1 MNKSAADRDL
11 RAASPEEVGLS
22 LDGIVAAENAV
33 REYVDGKVLSGA
45 VTLVARRGRT
55 VRVTP
60 MGFSNVEK
68 SEPMQVDTMFRI
80 FSMTKP
86 VTAVAMMVLFDEGR
100 WKPEDPIAKH
110 LPEFAGLRFATR
122 YHDDGSY
129 DSEPPSHA
137 PTMLELMTHRAGFV
151 YGLSPLTPL
160 DKLYLQSEIWNSAN
174 LAEFCRRLATL
185 PLAYQPGT
193 RWEYSL
199 SMDVQGAIIERITGQ
214 SLADFMQERI
224 FGPLGM
230 KDTAFYTPPEKV
242 ARRAT
247 LYYGSND
254 GGLEQMKKL
263 LLPDHEAPPGLAV
276 GGGGLISCIADYARF
291 GQMLLNQGSFGGKK
305 IISAEAAKLMMS
317 NHMPDEML
325 EVGYGAG
332 HQKLRPGFGYGFN
345 GVVFTDPQKAGIP
358 VGAGTYHWDG
368 AAGTWFWVDPV
379 HDLMFIGLIQRMA
392 YDAPPLQAMT
402 QTLMAK
408 AIVD

>member
-1 MNKSAADRDL
+1 M
-11 RAASPEEVGLS
+11 
-22 LDGIVAAENAV
+22 ENAV
-33 REYVDGKVLSGA
+33 RDFVDRKVLSGA

-60 MGFSNVEK
+60 MGYRDVEQ
-68 SEPMQVDTMFRI
+68 SAPMEHDTLFRI

-86 VTAVAMMVLFDEGR
+86 VTAVAMMILLDEGR
-100 WKPEDPIAKH
+100 WKPEYPIAKY
-110 LPEFAGLRFATR
+110 LPELADLKVATR
-122 YHDDGSY
+122 FHEDGSY
-129 DSEPPSHA
+129 DSEPPAHL
-137 PTMLELMTHRAGFV
+137 PTMMELMTHRAGFG
-151 YGLSPLTPL
+151 YGLAPLTPL
-160 DKLYLQSEIWNSAN
+160 DQLYLKSEIWKSAN
-174 LAEFCRRLATL
+174 LVEFCRRLATL

-214 SLADFMQERI
+214 SLPDFMQERI

-230 KDTAFYTPPEKV
+230 SDTAFYTPPEKT

-247 LYYGSND
+247 LYYGGDD
-254 GGLEQMKKL
+254 GVLEQMKNL
-263 LLPDHEAPPGLAV
+263 LLPDHEAPPGMAI

-291 GQMLLNQGSFGGKK
+291 GQMLLNEGSFGGKR
-305 IISAEAAKLMMS
+305 IISAESAKLMMS

-325 EVGYGAG
+325 SVGFGAG

-345 GVVFTDPQKAGIP
+345 GVVFTDPQLAGIP
-358 VGAGTYHWDG
+358 VGVGTYHWDG